1 MERTKIFISHAGADV
16 LVPGKSGDTL
26 HPVVSSLVNKMTNEG
41 AEVFMSSNPKLGLNS
56 AADLLLSLKNHIE
69 DQDTN
74 IFWY

>member
-56 AADLLLSLKNHIE
+56 AADYCYLSKTTLKIK
-69 DQDTN
+69 
-74 IFWY
+74 ILIFFWY